1 MTNKPHQAVRL
12 ARMTDGIPRT
22 LPAAMRAELPS
33 LTDEV
38 IDEIRRIVPEYA
50 RSMDGLY
57 GETFRTGV
65 TQCMRTFVD
74 LIADPSAPRDGRDA
88 MCRLLGEYEAR
99 EGRTLDSLQAAY
111 RIGCQIAWRRM
122 TKVVLRAKLSAAVM
136 GALADAMFS
145 YADEL
150 ASLSA
155 EGYRDEQRRSG
166 QARQQHRAR
175 LLRLLLEQP
184 AISREAMEEVA
195 DHADWPLPP
204 TVTLAAL
211 RPVSKPGGAECDAAR
226 IDGDILT
233 DLACPRPLV
242 LIPGPVAET
251 RESALAAALDG
262 YRIAIGLTV
271 PLDLAADSLRWAER
285 ALSLA
290 ESGVIEPASVI
301 RCEEHLVEIWL
312 LSDPKL
318 ARQITQR
325 QMSVLEQIPPHE
337 RAWLIDTF
345 EPWLERRGT
354 AAEIA
359 ATLGVHAQTVRY
371 RIKQLKEIF
380 GDRIDDPDQRLAFEL
395 TLRVMRLLRGRD
407 GGPGAT
413 SEMLGTDEMLEPA
426 VSAAGSEAA
435 E

>member
-1 MTNKPHQAVRL
+1 MTNEPHRAMRP
-12 ARMTDGIPRT
+12 ARMIDGIPRT
-22 LPAAMRAELPS
+22 LPAAMRAELPT
-33 LTDEV
+33 LADEV
-38 IDEIRRIVPEYA
+38 IAEIRRLIPEYA
-50 RSMDGLY
+50 RSMDGAY
-57 GETFRTGV
+57 GETFRMGV
-65 TQCMRTFVD
+65 TQCMKTFID
-74 LIADPSAPRDGRDA
+74 LVADPSAPRDSRDSI
-88 MCRLLGEYEAR
+88 CRFLGEYEAR
-99 EGRTLDSLQAAY
+99 EGRTLDSLQGAY

-136 GALADAMFS
+136 GALADALFS

-184 AISREAMEEVA
+184 AIAREVMEEIA
-195 DHADWPLPP
+195 EHADWPLPA

-211 RPVSKPGGAECDAAR
+211 RPLAKPLAEHAAAR
-226 IDGDILT
+226 IDGDILA

-242 LIPGPVAET
+242 LIPGPIAEP
-251 RESALAAALDG
+251 RESALATALDR

-271 PLDLAADSLRWAER
+271 PLDLAADSLRWAQQ
-285 ALSLA
+285 ALALA
-290 ESGVIEPASVI
+290 DSGVIESARVI
-301 RCEEHLVEIWL
+301 KCEDHLVELWL
-312 LSDPKL
+312 LSDMTL

-325 QMSVLEQIPPHE
+325 QMSVLEQIPAHE

-354 AAEIA
+354 ATEIA
-359 ATLGVHAQTVRY
+359 AMLGVHVQTVRY

-380 GDRIDDPDQRLAFEL
+380 GDAIDDPDSRLAFEL
-395 TLRVMRLLRGRD
+395 TLRVMRLLRGPD
-407 GGPGAT
+407 HGP
-413 SEMLGTDEMLEPA
+413 SEIQRPFIM
-426 VSAAGSEAA
+426 A